1 MRDDGETVVVPASER
16 RADEPNR
23 PSIDWDR
30 PLPIRPDGSFS
41 DRPEPPAGISSYDTG
56 TGYVGG
62 GSIGPLAWGA
72 LAVMVV
78 LGLSGVFAMPPG
90 VIPRAVAVPVAA
102 DSVTAPGSSPARA
115 GIGVEP
121 GVDGGGVVAGG
132 AAGSPTSYAEL
143 PSGAGVVA
151 LVAAGRP
158 QLAVYFDTARADVSP
173 DFAPNLAAVT
183 GWLRDHPGAH
193 LQVSGYNDPR
203 GNAAF
208 NADLARRRAFAV
220 RDALVAGGVPAA
232 AIDLVKPADTSRSD
246 VALAAARRVEVTV
259 VDGPMG

>member
-1 MRDDGETVVVPASER
+1 MGDDGENAVAPDPER
-16 RADEPNR
+16 PVDDPDR
-23 PSIDWDR
+23 PSIDWNR

-41 DRPEPPAGISSYDTG
+41 DRPDPPAGISSYDTG

-72 LAVMVV
+72 LALMVV
-78 LGLSGVFAMPPG
+78 LGLWGSFAMPPG

-121 GVDGGGVVAGG
+121 GVEGGDVVAGG
-132 AAGSPTSYAEL
+132 AAGSPTSYADI

-183 GWLRDHPGAH
+183 GWLRDHPGARVQ
-193 LQVSGYNDPR
+193 LSGYNDPR

-208 NADLARRRAFAV
+208 NADLAKRRAFAV
-220 RDALVAGGVPAA
+220 RDALVAGGVPAD

-246 VALAAARRVEVTV
+246 VPLAAARRVEVTV
-259 VDGPMG
+259 VDGAAG